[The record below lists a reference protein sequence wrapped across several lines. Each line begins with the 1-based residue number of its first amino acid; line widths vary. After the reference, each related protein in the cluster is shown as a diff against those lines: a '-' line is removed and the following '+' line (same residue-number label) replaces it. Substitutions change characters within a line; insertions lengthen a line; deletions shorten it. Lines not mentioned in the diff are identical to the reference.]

1 MTIRFYADHNIQA
14 AVVAALR
21 AKAVDCITAEED
33 GKSDADDEVILERA
47 TELQRVV
54 VTHDKDFF
62 SIFEKWWSSG
72 KQFAGIVHVFPT
84 QITIAQLIDDLI
96 LIAQVCE
103 PEEFRNAIVRLPL

>member
-1 MTIRFYADHNIQA
+1 MTVRFYADHNIQA
-14 AVVAALR
+14 AVVTGLR

-33 GKSDADDEVILERA
+33 GKANADDEEILERA
-47 TELQRVV
+47 TQLQRVL

-62 SIFEKWWSSG
+62 TIFESWWTAG
-72 KQFAGIVHVFPT
+72 KQFGGIIHAFPT